1 MKWVNNFKISQK
13 LVVTSIISTAFLIIV
28 GAVGLV
34 GMHIINNN
42 ANYIYANSLTRLQ
55 KIYAIQTNS
64 YIEKL
69 DLEHMINV
77 NLIEDVDAMKT
88 DIENIEAKNTQLFE
102 EYESIPFANDEE
114 KENYNKVKASLPEYI
129 NSMKKVEDLVKSG
142 NYEAATKAYKEEY
155 NILRKPIKE
164 GLISIVDD
172 NTASAEVKSIDSDT
186 TFNKYFKMLSGIV
199 IVGALISFAIG
210 LSMALTISRKI
221 KKILVFAEAI
231 GSGDLTKSIEVES
244 RDEVGNLSKALNT
257 AKENIKNLIIQIT
270 NSSSDISATS
280 EELSATTEE
289 ISSQMEVVNQ
299 STEQISK
306 RTQDLSATTQEV
318 TTSAEEIGANTN
330 MLEKNASNATISV
343 NEIKKRAIDIKDK
356 ALKNIEQGNLIYD
369 ENRENILKAIE
380 NSKVVGEVKM
390 MADSIGTIAEQTNLL
405 ALNAAIEAARAGE
418 QGKGFAVVADEVRK
432 LAEQSSAAVANIQN
446 MVSQV
451 QIAVG
456 SLSKSG
462 QDVLDFMSNNVKP
475 SYRFL
480 MDTGIQYEKDAEFMN
495 DIIEEFAAASK
506 KMNQVVMQVGG
517 SIQNVSEVAQES
529 ATGSD
534 EILRS
539 VNEITFAITDIAKSS
554 QSQAELAQK
563 LNNMIQKFNI

>member
-13 LVVTSIISTAFLIIV
+13 LVATSIISTAFLIIV

>member
-13 LVVTSIISTAFLIIV
+13 LVATSIISTAFLIIV

-42 ANYIYANSLTRLQ
+42 AKYIYANSLTRLQ

-77 NLIEDVDAMKT
+77 NLIEDVDAMET

-289 ISSQMEVVNQ
+289 ISSQMELVNQ

-306 RTQDLSATTQEV
+306 RTKDLSSTTQEV
-318 TTSAEEIGANTN
+318 TTSAEEIGDNTN